1 MTDRMWSRRLLLK
14 SGTASLVVVLRR
26 GGSATA
32 QEAAQPSDA
41 VLAGLIE
48 AAAEP
53 LGEIADPDFARFIDR
68 YAEAKVVLL
77 GEASHGTDEFYRAR
91 TAFTERLVR
100 EHGFTVVAVEADWPD
115 AARID
120 AHIRGLEALPSPN
133 APFPRFPAWMWRNRA
148 IEDFMTRLRAYNEE
162 AQDPARQVGFYG
174 LDLYSLPS
182 SMDAVE
188 EFARRHDPAALDEIR
203 ARYGCLA
210 PHAEDPQSYG
220 AVTCGP
226 AADSCAADV
235 TSVIGEVLGARLGE
249 VGVSNRAFSDAVMN
263 ARVVAA
269 SEAYYRAMYE
279 GSVASWNLRDTHMF
293 ETLKRVLEARGDG
306 AKAVIWAHNGHIG
319 DARATG
325 MGAMGEVNLGQ
336 LAREEW
342 GEGAVLIGFGT
353 DRGTVTAATAWNGAP
368 ETLDV
373 NTSLP
378 GSWGALMREAGP
390 DRFLLDLRKV
400 QGPLAEALAAE
411 RIERYIGVLYMR
423 QTELPSHYVASAIG
437 QEYDAYIWLEETRAV
452 EPVPLEEIKG
462 CRRSIRSRSSA
473 LQPNSA

>member
-1 MTDRMWSRRLLLK
+1 MINRMCSRRALLK
-14 SGTASLVVVLRR
+14 GGSASLVIPLLCR
-26 GGSATA
+26 GSAAA

-41 VLAGLIE
+41 VLADLIE

-53 LGEIADPDFARFIDR
+53 LPEIADPDFARFVDR
-68 YAEAKVVLL
+68 YSEAKVVLL

-91 TAFTERLVR
+91 TAITERLVR

-120 AHIRGLEALPSPN
+120 AHIRGAEALPSPN

-148 IEDFMTRLRAYNEE
+148 VEDLMARLRAYNEE
-162 AQDPARQVGFYG
+162 VRDPARQVGFYG

-188 EFARRHDPAALDEIR
+188 EFARRHDPAALDDIR

-210 PHAEDPQSYG
+210 PYAEDPQAYG
-220 AVTCGP
+220 AVTRGP
-226 AADSCAADV
+226 AADSCSADV
-235 TSVIGEVLGARLGE
+235 TSVIDEVLGARLGE
-249 VGVSNRAFSDAVMN
+249 IGVSNRAFLDAVMN
-263 ARVVAA
+263 AHVVAA

-293 ETLKRVLEARGDG
+293 ETLKRVLEAHGDS
-306 AKAVIWAHNGHIG
+306 AKAVIWAHNSHIG

-325 MGAMGEVNLGQ
+325 MGAMGEINLGQ

-353 DRGTVTAATAWNGAP
+353 DRGTVTAATAWNSAP
-368 ETLDV
+368 ETLEV

-378 GSWGALMREAGP
+378 GSWGALMRDARP
-390 DRFLLDLRKV
+390 DPFLLDLR
-400 QGPLAEALAAE
+400 QIEGPLADAFAAE

-423 QTELPSHYVASAIG
+423 QTELPSHYITSAIG

-452 EPVPLEEIKG
+452 EPVPLEEIEVLPEEHPF
-462 CRRSIRSRSSA
+462 A
-473 LQPNSA
+473 L